1 MRKMRRLT
9 RIAIAAAAVCLIAPS
24 PALAHPHVFVTA
36 KSEVVF
42 DASGNVS
49 AVRHLWTFD
58 EMYSSFAVQGI
69 AKSGKL
75 ATQADFAPI
84 ARENAGTMSEYHYFT
99 VVKINGKPV
108 EFGDVT
114 DYWMEETPEHLLN
127 FHVTLPF
134 KAPMS
139 PGKFL
144 SLQVYDP
151 EFYIAFDFDPKTPPV
166 MAGAPKGC
174 SISSSK
180 PDELKAEEKGKLTES
195 FFSGLSPGAG
205 FGLKMAGRATV
216 ACP

>member
-1 MRKMRRLT
+1 
-9 RIAIAAAAVCLIAPS
+9 
-24 PALAHPHVFVTA
+24 
-36 KSEVVF
+36 
-42 DASGNVS
+42 
-49 AVRHLWTFD
+49 
-58 EMYSSFAVQGI
+58 
-69 AKSGKL
+69 
-75 ATQADFAPI
+75 
-84 ARENAGTMSEYHYFT
+84 
-99 VVKINGKPV
+99 
-108 EFGDVT
+108 
-114 DYWMEETPEHLLN
+114 
-127 FHVTLPF
+127 
-134 KAPMS
+134 MS
-139 PGKFL
+139 PGRFL